1 MAVPFVPVPGVVQVN
16 IRFTLLGH
24 SVENVLNFRYSG
36 TPFGTAVSGIQT
48 LLNAE
53 WWPPIR
59 GALSNQ
65 LTHIENYYTDLT
77 DQAGPVSSQGAFSS
91 PTGGHAS
98 ASAPN
103 NVAVVVT
110 HRTAN
115 RGKSYRGRTYL
126 AGLAKDFL
134 TGNTVSGSAITVF
147 EAGFNDLI
155 EAADVA
161 LVPFVIVSRR
171 HNKEWR
177 TEGIDTVVTT
187 SLCRDDQVDTQR
199 GRLH

>member
-1 MAVPFVPVPGVVQVN
+1 MAVPFVPVPGVLQCN
-16 IRFTLLGH
+16 LRFTLLGH
-24 SVENVLNFRYSG
+24 SVENVLCFRYGG
-36 TPFGTAVSGIQT
+36 TSFPTAVSGIQT
-48 LLNAE
+48 ILQTE
-53 WWPPIR
+53 WWNPIR

-65 LTHIENYYTDLT
+65 LLHIENYYTDLS
-77 DQAGPVSSQGAFSS
+77 DQAGPVSSQPAFSS

-98 ASAPN
+98 PSVPG

-126 AGLAKDFL
+126 AGLGKDFL
-134 TGNTVSGSAITVF
+134 TGNTVSGSAIAVF
-147 EAGFNDLI
+147 ETGFNDLI
-155 EAADVA
+155 DATNAA

-171 HNKEWR
+171 HNNDGR
-177 TEGIDTVVTT
+177 VEGIDTVVTL

-199 GRLH
+199 GRLR